1 MPRRKPPRKPST
13 RPLSEVLGGGTS
25 SASYAGQVWTVRSL
39 RGNSSGKSYTCPG
52 CQQQVSAAQAHVVVW
67 PAEGLGDVTDRR
79 HWHTPCWQARDRRPP
94 RGSWR

>member
-1 MPRRKPPRKPST
+1 M
-13 RPLSEVLGGGTS
+13 LGGGTTT
-25 SASYAGQVWTVRSL
+25 ATYAGQLWTVRTV
-39 RGNSSGKSYTCPG
+39 RGNASGKSYVCPG
-52 CQQQVSAAQAHVVVW
+52 CQQQVPAASAHVVVW